1 MAGMVGVVD
10 SLDNTETEEDTE
22 TFKAVGKAS
31 EGDDTTTGQ
40 DAWKS
45 NREDDAEVAEL
56 AMEYVLAEDGER
68 EWMLGSES
76 VKDPSDEAGYERL
89 VEDVGDEDA
98 GLIVATN
105 WRRAD
110 GTPET
115 V

>member
-1 MAGMVGVVD
+1 
-10 SLDNTETEEDTE
+10 
-22 TFKAVGKAS
+22 
-31 EGDDTTTGQ
+31 
-40 DAWKS
+40 
-45 NREDDAEVAEL
+45 
-56 AMEYVLAEDGER
+56 MEYVLAEDGER